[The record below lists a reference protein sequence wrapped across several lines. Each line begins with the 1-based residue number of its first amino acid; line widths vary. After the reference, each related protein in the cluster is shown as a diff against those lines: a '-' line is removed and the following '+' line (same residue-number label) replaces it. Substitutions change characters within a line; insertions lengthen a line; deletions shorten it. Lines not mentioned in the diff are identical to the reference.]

1 MRRLFALFIAISMVV
16 VPATPARPP
25 APQDRQEPVNP
36 RQAPPKPAAP
46 PADISLS
53 SKGTIRSTVNLVLI
67 DVRVTDKAG
76 KPVTGLK
83 PEQFSVTEENQAQK
97 ISSFEY
103 NDIEGVERAHLDNT
117 RPIVV
122 PMGTLPPPKPEY
134 VHEAVRDHRLIVL
147 FFDLTSLQNDDLLR
161 SQQAAEKYIAEQISP
176 ADLVAV
182 AYFGNQIK
190 IPVHFTNDRDVLMR
204 AIKAL
209 RPGKDAQLA
218 GMAEA
223 AAQPGEETTS
233 EDTGGAFTADETEF
247 NIFNTDRKL
256 AALESLSSLLRDIP
270 GRKSVVQFTGGIT
283 QTGEENRSQLQA
295 TTDAANRANVSFYAV
310 DARGLLPMPAGG
322 EARQGTSAGSAM
334 FVSGGKPTLRHQAS
348 RAMFTGSEVRQESA
362 ARHDSRETLST
373 LASDTGGRSFFDL
386 GDFKD
391 VFHQVQADSTGYYLV
406 GYYSTDNRK
415 NGAWRRVKV
424 TVNVPGARVRARE
437 GYYAPRDSSLAT
449 VQDRERQFMDALRDD
464 APHVDLPI
472 ALETSF
478 FRLNDK
484 DVFVPI
490 TAKLPSSVLNWAE
503 QRNRHRAVF
512 DFAAEVQDTRN
523 NKIVAALRDQI
534 TVTLDSE
541 RYNQLQKQSLVYQGG
556 VVLGPGEYKL
566 KFLAR
571 ENESG
576 RIGSFEEDLSLPASQ
591 QGQLELSPMILSGQI
606 QTVQQTTEVSKKTL
620 GQEAKLKSSP
630 LEFSGER
637 IVPNVTHV
645 FTTSQQ
651 LYVFFQAYMPE
662 KIDGP
667 KMRAGLVFFRDGQRL
682 TETPLV
688 EPADIDA
695 KTGTVSFRINVPLGR
710 FLPGGYTVQAV
721 VSEDGGDLAAFAQN
735 NFALL
740 PPSSPH

>member
-1 MRRLFALFIAISMVV
+1 MRSLAALLVAISVV
-16 VPATPARPP
+16 VPAIPARPP
-25 APQDRQEPVNP
+25 VPQDRQVPVNP
-36 RQAPPKPAAP
+36 RQAPAKPATP
-46 PADISLS
+46 VETSVS
-53 SKGTIRSTVNLVLI
+53 EKGTIRSTVDLVLI

-76 KPVTGLK
+76 KPIAGLK

-103 NDIEGVERAHLDNT
+103 NDIEGVERAQVANAPH
-117 RPIVV
+117 IVV

-134 VHEAVRDHRLIVL
+134 VHAAVRDHRLIVL

-182 AYFGNQIK
+182 AFFGNQLK
-190 IPVHFTNDRDVLMR
+190 VPVHFTNDRDVLMR
-204 AIKAL
+204 AIKTL
-209 RPGKDAQLA
+209 RPGKDALLA

-233 EDTGGAFTADETEF
+233 EDTGAAFTADETEF

-270 GRKSVVQFTGGIT
+270 GRKSVVQFTSGIT

-295 TTDAANRANVSFYAV
+295 TTDAANRANVSFYSV
-310 DARGLLPMPAGG
+310 DARGLLPTPAGG
-322 EARQGTSAGSAM
+322 EAREGASAGSAM
-334 FVSGGKPTLRHQAS
+334 FIAGGKETVRHKAS
-348 RAMFTGSEVRQESA
+348 RAMFSGAVVMQESA
-362 ARHDSRETLST
+362 SRHNSRETLST

-391 VFHQVQADSTGYYLV
+391 VFQQVQTDSTGYYLV

-424 TVNVPGARVRARE
+424 SVTVPSARVRARE
-437 GYYAPRDSSLAT
+437 GYYAPRNSGLAT
-449 VQDRERQFMDALRDD
+449 AQDREKQFMDALRDD

-490 TAKLPSSVLNWAE
+490 TAKLPASVLGWAE

-512 DFAAEVQDTRN
+512 DFAAEVHDAKS
-523 NKIVAALRDQI
+523 NKVVAALRDQI

-541 RYNQLQKQSLVYQGG
+541 RYTQLQKQSLVYQGG

-571 ENESG
+571 ESDSG

-591 QGQLELSPMILSGQI
+591 QEKLELSPLMLSGQI
-606 QTVQQTTEVSKKTL
+606 QPVQVTTEVSKKTL
-620 GQEAKLKSSP
+620 GQEVKLKTSP
-630 LEFSGER
+630 LEFSGGR
-637 IVPNVTHV
+637 IVPSVTHV
-645 FTTSQQ
+645 FTTLQQ
-651 LYVFFQAYMPE
+651 LYVFFQAYVPE
-662 KIDGP
+662 NTDGA
-667 KMRAGLVFFRDGQRL
+667 KMRAGLVFFRDGQKL
-682 TETPLV
+682 NETPLV

-695 KTGTVSFRINVPLGR
+695 KTRTVSFRMNVPLGR
-710 FLPGGYTVQAV
+710 FLPGGYTVQAIV
-721 VSEDGGDLAAFAQN
+721 IEDGGDLAAFAHN
-735 NFALL
+735 SFALL
-740 PPSSPH
+740 PSR

>member
-1 MRRLFALFIAISMVV
+1 MRSLIAILAAISIV
-16 VPATPARPP
+16 VPASPALP
-25 APQDRQEPVNP
+25 AAQQDRQVPVNP
-36 RQAPPKPAAP
+36 RQAPPKPATP
-46 PADISLS
+46 PIETSVS
-53 SKGTIRSTVNLVLI
+53 GKGTIRSTVDLVLI

-76 KPVTGLK
+76 KPITDLK
-83 PEQFSVTEENQAQK
+83 PDQFTVAEENQTQK

-103 NDIEGVERAHLDNT
+103 NNIEGVERAHVANAS
-117 RPIVV
+117 PIVV

-182 AYFGNQIK
+182 ALFGNQLK
-190 IPVHFTNDRDVLMR
+190 VPVHFTNDRDVLMR
-204 AIKAL
+204 AIKTL

-218 GMAEA
+218 DMAEA

-233 EDTGGAFTADETEF
+233 EDTGAAFTADETEF

-322 EARQGTSAGSAM
+322 EAREGASAGSAM
-334 FVSGGKPTLRHQAS
+334 FIAGGKETVRHKAS
-348 RAMFTGSEVRQESA
+348 RAMFSGAEVMQESA
-362 ARHDSRETLST
+362 SRHNSRETLST

-386 GDFKD
+386 GDFSD
-391 VFHQVQADSTGYYLV
+391 VFHQVQTDSTGYYLV

-424 TVNVPGARVRARE
+424 NVNVPGARVRARE

-449 VQDRERQFMDALRDD
+449 TQDREKQFMDALRDD

-490 TAKLPSSVLNWAE
+490 TAKLPSSVLGWAE

-512 DFAAEVQDTRN
+512 DFAAEVHDAQS
-523 NKIVAALRDQI
+523 NKVVAALRDQI
-534 TVTLDSE
+534 TVTLDTE

-571 ENESG
+571 ESDSG
-576 RIGSFEEDLSLPASQ
+576 RIGSFEENLSLPVSQ
-591 QGQLELSPMILSGQI
+591 VKELELSPMMLSSQI
-606 QTVQQTTEVSKKTL
+606 QPVLATTEVSKKTL
-620 GQEAKLKSSP
+620 GQEVKLKASP
-630 LEFSGER
+630 LEFSGGR
-637 IVPNVTHV
+637 IVPSVTHV
-645 FTTSQQ
+645 FTTLQQ
-651 LYVFFQAYMPE
+651 LYVFFQAYVPE
-662 KIDGP
+662 NTDGA
-667 KMRAGLVFFRDGQRL
+667 KMRAGLVFFRNGQKL
-682 TETPLV
+682 NETPLV

-695 KTGTVSFRINVPLGR
+695 KTRIVSFRMNVPLER

-721 VSEDGGDLAAFAQN
+721 VIEDGGDLAAFAQN
-735 NFALL
+735 NFVLL
-740 PPSSPH
+740 PPR

>member
-1 MRRLFALFIAISMVV
+1 MRKLFAILALISIV
-16 VPATPARPP
+16 VPAIPAQPA

-36 RQAPPKPAAP
+36 RQGPAKPTAPPVAAT
-46 PADISLS
+46 LS
-53 SKGTIRSTVNLVLI
+53 TKGTIRSTVDLVLI

-76 KPVTGLK
+76 NPITGLK

-97 ISSFEY
+97 IASFEY
-103 NDIEGVERAHLDNT
+103 NDIEGVERAHVANAL
-117 RPIVV
+117 PIVV

-134 VHEAVRDHRLIVL
+134 VHAAVRDHRLIIL
-147 FFDLTSLQNDDLLR
+147 YFDLTSLQNDDLLR
-161 SQQAAEKYIAEQISP
+161 SQQAAEKYIASEISP
-176 ADLVAV
+176 ADLVAI

-190 IPVHFTNDRDVLMR
+190 VPVHFTNDRDVLMR
-204 AIKAL
+204 AIKSL

-218 GMAEA
+218 DMAQA

-233 EDTGGAFTADETEF
+233 EDTGAAFTADETEF

-270 GRKSVVQFTGGIT
+270 GRKSVIQFTSGIT

-322 EARQGTSAGSAM
+322 EAREGTSSGSTM
-334 FVSGGKPTLRHQAS
+334 FISGGKPTLRHQAS
-348 RAMFTGSEVRQESA
+348 RAMFSGAEVMQESA

-373 LASDTGGRSFFDL
+373 LASDTRGRSFFDL

-391 VFHQVQADSTGYYLV
+391 VFHQVQADSVGYYLV

-424 TVNVPGARVRARE
+424 SVNSPGARVRFRQ

-449 VQDRERQFMDALRDD
+449 AQDREKQFMDALRDD

-478 FRLNDK
+478 FRLNEK

-490 TAKLPSSVLNWAE
+490 TAKLPSSVLDWAE
-503 QRNRHRAVF
+503 KKNQHRATF
-512 DFAAEVQDTRN
+512 DFAAEVHDATT
-523 NKIVAALRDQI
+523 NKVVAALRDQI
-534 TVTLDSE
+534 IVTLDSD
-541 RYNQLQKQSLVYQGG
+541 RYSQLQKQSLVYQGG
-556 VVLGPGEYKL
+556 VVLGPGSYKL

-576 RIGSFEEDLSLPASQ
+576 RIGSFEEDLNLPQ
-591 QGQLELSPMILSGQI
+591 RLPGTLELSPMLLSGQLQAI
-606 QTVQQTTEVSKKTL
+606 QATHEVSKKTL
-620 GQEAKLKSSP
+620 GQEAKLQSTP
-630 LEFSGER
+630 LEFAGQR
-637 IVPNVTHV
+637 IVPSVTHV
-645 FTTSQQ
+645 FNTKQE
-651 LYVFFQAYMPE
+651 LYVFFEAYIPE
-662 KIDGP
+662 NTDTS
-667 KMRAGLVFFRDGQRL
+667 KMRAGLLFFRNGQKVS
-682 TETPLV
+682 ETPLV
-688 EPADIDA
+688 EPAAIDP
-695 KTGTVSFRINVPLGR
+695 KNRMVSFRIDLPFEKFV
-710 FLPGGYTVQAV
+710 PGGYSVQAV
-721 VSEDGGDLAAFAQN
+721 VVEDGGDLAAFARN

-740 PPSSPH
+740 PSSP